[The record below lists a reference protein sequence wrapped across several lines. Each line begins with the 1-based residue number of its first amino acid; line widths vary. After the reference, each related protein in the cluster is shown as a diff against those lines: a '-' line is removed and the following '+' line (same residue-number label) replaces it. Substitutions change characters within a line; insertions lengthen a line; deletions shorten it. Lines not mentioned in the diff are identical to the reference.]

1 MDLLSVFLIAAS
13 FVSIHRRPVVVS
25 DYEYVIN
32 SAAASISLSAAV
44 ACRTLAATMAK
55 PMGVPFAIVVVNSAA
70 LHYSFLE
77 DKSCRSGCATAP
89 NNFAGEILGSLR
101 FDKGSRPA
109 LVTGTDLS
117 DCSIDFR
124 RRRLGYR
131 QYLKAFSV
139 RLPGH

>member
-32 SAAASISLSAAV
+32 SAAASISLAVIVV

-55 PMGVPFAIVVVNSAA
+55 PMGVPFAIVVNSAA
-70 LHYSFLE
+70 SNYSFLE

-89 NNFAGEILGSLR
+89 NNFAGEILGS
-101 FDKGSRPA
+101 
-109 LVTGTDLS
+109 
-117 DCSIDFR
+117 
-124 RRRLGYR
+124 
-131 QYLKAFSV
+131 
-139 RLPGH
+139 